1 MRTRFADSLNRQLLD
16 YYGRIPSAAA
26 LARDFNLRAENI
38 APITQE
44 AARRWIRGLSM
55 PEMDKLQVLISWL
68 GLNIDFLSESSHE
81 GTKSSSHLQSGD
93 KSSQEVMRLTRSLN
107 AVEIRLIQSF
117 RETDLRGKQILLTL
131 ADSLN
136 TEIKSN

>member
-1 MRTRFADSLNRQLLD
+1 MRARFAVSLNRQLLD

-68 GLNIDFLSESSHE
+68 GLNIDFLSESSQE
-81 GTKSSSHLQSGD
+81 STETSSQLQSGD

-136 TEIKSN
+136 TAN

>member
-68 GLNIDFLSESSHE
+68 GLNIDFLSESSQE
-81 GTKSSSHLQSGD
+81 ATKTSSHLQAGD

>member
-1 MRTRFADSLNRQLLD
+1 MRARFAVSLNRQLLD

-68 GLNIDFLSESSHE
+68 GLNIDFLSASNQEGAETTSHQ
-81 GTKSSSHLQSGD
+81 QSGD
-93 KSSQEVMRLTRSLN
+93 KSSQEVIRLTRSLN

-117 RETDLRGKQILLTL
+117 RETDIRGKQILLTL

-136 TEIKSN
+136 TAN